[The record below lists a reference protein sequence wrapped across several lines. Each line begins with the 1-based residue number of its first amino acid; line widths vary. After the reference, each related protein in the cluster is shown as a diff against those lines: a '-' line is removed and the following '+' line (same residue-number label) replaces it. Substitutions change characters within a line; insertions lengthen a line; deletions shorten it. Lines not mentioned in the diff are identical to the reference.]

1 MKTELIPALLGAA
14 GLLLGGCTPSAEPV
28 PKIEPA
34 KSVEPIKPENA
45 EFLQFKAKAGQGG
58 PAAQFRL
65 GLAYEEGRGVAKD
78 SAEAVKWYR
87 QAAEQNYA
95 PAQYSLGLCFDE
107 GRGVTKD
114 SAAAMK
120 WFRQAAEQNHPH
132 AQGYLGAGYANGQ
145 GVAKDFVEAYA
156 WLSLAGQTI
165 PPAAN
170 DRDRLATEM
179 SPEQIFA
186 GARRTKELRAQ
197 LETRQK
203 PGGK

>member
-1 MKTELIPALLGAA
+1 MKTGLLTTFLVVA
-14 GLLLGGCTPSAEPV
+14 GLILAGCTPSAEPV
-28 PKIEPA
+28 PKAEPA
-34 KSVEPIKPENA
+34 RSVEPVKPETA
-45 EFLQFKAKAGQGG
+45 EFLQFKARAGQGG

-78 SAEAVKWYR
+78 PAEAVKWYR
-87 QAAEQNYA
+87 QAAEQNYP

-107 GRGVTKD
+107 GRGVAKD
-114 SAAAMK
+114 SVAAMK
-120 WFRQAAEQNHPH
+120 WYRQAAEQNHPH

-145 GVAKDFVEAYA
+145 GVAQDFVEAYA

-170 DRDRLATEM
+170 DRDRLATGM

-203 PGGK
+203 SGGK